1 MKFPWERERVLYV
14 KAEEEEGPWG
24 KRPEE
29 RSVEE
34 LLKASIV
41 NLDKPPGPTS
51 HEVVSW
57 VKKILNVK
65 KAGHSG
71 TLDPKVTGVL
81 PVGINA
87 GTKVLYALLNAGKE
101 YVGVMQLHKD
111 APLEKVQEV
120 AKEFVGKIYQR
131 PPVKSSVKR
140 RLRVREVY
148 WLETPEKEGRY
159 VLFRTG
165 VQAGTYARKL
175 CHDIGLVL
183 GTGAHMVELRRTRVG
198 PLKEDE
204 TLVTLQELS
213 DAYHFWK
220 EYGDDR
226 LLKKY
231 LLPVEKAVEHLP
243 KIIIRDSAVAAIVHG
258 ANLTA
263 PGVLAVEEGIKPGD
277 LVALFTKKGELVAL
291 AHALR
296 SSEEIVEMEKGEV
309 ADTFR
314 VIMEKG
320 IYPIMWKR
328 GKKDA
333 GQTS

>member
-1 MKFPWERERVLYV
+1 MKFPWERERRVYI

-29 RSVEE
+29 RTVEE
-34 LLKASIV
+34 LLKASII

-51 HEVVSW
+51 HEVVAW
-57 VKKILNVK
+57 VRKILEVK

-81 PVGINA
+81 PVGINK
-87 GTKVLYALLNAGKE
+87 GTKVLYALLKAGKE
-101 YVGVMQLHKD
+101 YVGIMQLHDD
-111 APLEKVQEV
+111 ADLDRVREV
-120 AKEFVGKIYQR
+120 ASQFVGKIYQR

-140 RLRVREVY
+140 RLRTRTVY
-148 WLETPEKEGRY
+148 WLEIPEMDGRY

-165 VQAGTYARKL
+165 VEAGTYARKL

-198 PLKEDE
+198 PLREDE
-204 TLVTLQELS
+204 TLATLQDIS

-220 EYGDDR
+220 EEGNDK
-226 LLKKY
+226 LLKRY

-243 KIIIRDSAVAAIVHG
+243 KIVIRDSAVAAIVHG
-258 ANLTA
+258 ANLTS
-263 PGVLAVEEGIKPGD
+263 PGVLSVEEGIKPGD
-277 LVALFTKKGELVAL
+277 LVALMTKKGELVAL
-291 AHALR
+291 ATALR
-296 SSEEIVEMEKGEV
+296 STEEILEMDRGEV

-314 VIMEKG
+314 VIMERG
-320 IYPIMWKR
+320 VYPIMWKR
-328 GKKDA
+328 G
-333 GQTS
+333 QTS

>member
-1 MKFPWERERVLYV
+1 MKFPWEREKQFYI
-14 KAEEEEGPWG
+14 KGEEEEGPWG

-29 RSVEE
+29 RTVEE
-34 LLKASIV
+34 LLRASIV

-57 VKKILNVK
+57 VKRILGAK

-81 PVGINA
+81 PVGING

-101 YVGVMQLHKD
+101 YVGVMLLHSD
-111 APLEKVQEV
+111 ATIEKVREV
-120 AKEFVGKIYQR
+120 ASEFVGKIYQR

-140 RLRVREVY
+140 RLRVRTIY
-148 WLETPEKEGRY
+148 WLDILEMDGRY

-165 VQAGTYARKL
+165 VEAGTYARKL
-175 CHDIGLVL
+175 CHDLGLVL

-198 PLKEDE
+198 PLTEEDA
-204 TLVTLQELS
+204 VTLQDLS
-213 DAYHFWK
+213 DAYYFWK
-220 EYGDDR
+220 EYGDEK
-226 LLKKY
+226 LLKSY
-231 LLPVEKAVEHLP
+231 LLPVESAVEHLP

-263 PGVLAVEEGIKPGD
+263 PGVLAVEEGISPGE
-277 LVALFTKKGELVAL
+277 LVAIMTKKGELVAL

-296 SSEEIVEMEKGEV
+296 SSEEIAEMDRGV
-309 ADTFR
+309 VTDTFR

-328 GKKDA
+328 R
-333 GQTS
+333 QTS

>member
-1 MKFPWERERVLYV
+1 MFYI

-29 RSVEE
+29 RTVEE
-34 LLKASIV
+34 LLQASIV

-57 VKKILNVK
+57 VKRILNVK

-81 PVGINA
+81 PIGINK

-101 YVGVMQLHKD
+101 YVGVMLLHRD
-111 APLEKVQEV
+111 ADIERVREV
-120 AKEFVGKIYQR
+120 ASEFVGKIYQR

-140 RLRVREVY
+140 RLRTRRIY
-148 WLETPEKEGRY
+148 WLEIPEMEGRY

-165 VQAGTYARKL
+165 VEAGTYARKL
-175 CHDIGLVL
+175 CHDMGLVL

-213 DAYHFWK
+213 DAYYFWK
-220 EYGDDR
+220 EYGDEKY
-226 LLKKY
+226 LKRY

-243 KIIIRDSAVAAIVHG
+243 KIIIRDSAVAAIVYG

-277 LVALFTKKGELVAL
+277 LIAIMTKKGELVAL
-291 AHALR
+291 AKALR
-296 SSEEIVEMEKGEV
+296 TSEEIAEMEKGVV

-320 IYPIMWKR
+320 IYPVMWKR
-328 GKKDA
+328 GRKDGA
-333 GQTS
+333 QTS

>member
-1 MKFPWERERVLYV
+1 MKFPWERERVFYV

-34 LLKASIV
+34 LLQASII

-57 VKKILNVK
+57 VKKILNVE

-81 PVGINA
+81 PIGINK

-101 YVGVMQLHKD
+101 YVGVMLLHKD
-111 APLEKVQEV
+111 ADIEKVREV
-120 AKEFVGKIYQR
+120 ASEFVGKIYQR

-140 RLRVREVY
+140 RLRTRHVY
-148 WLETPEKEGRY
+148 WLEIPEMEGRY

-165 VQAGTYARKL
+165 VEAGTYARKL

-198 PLKEDE
+198 PLKEDN

-213 DAYHFWK
+213 DAYYFWK
-220 EYGDDR
+220 EYGDDKY
-226 LLKKY
+226 LKKY

-243 KIIIRDSAVAAIVHG
+243 KIIIRDSAVAAIVYG

-277 LVALFTKKGELVAL
+277 LVAIMTKKGELVAL
-291 AHALR
+291 AKALHT
-296 SSEEIVEMEKGEV
+296 SEEIAEMEKGIV
-309 ADTFR
+309 TDTFR

-320 IYPIMWKR
+320 IYPVMWKR
-328 GKKDA
+328 GRKDGA
-333 GQTS
+333 QTS